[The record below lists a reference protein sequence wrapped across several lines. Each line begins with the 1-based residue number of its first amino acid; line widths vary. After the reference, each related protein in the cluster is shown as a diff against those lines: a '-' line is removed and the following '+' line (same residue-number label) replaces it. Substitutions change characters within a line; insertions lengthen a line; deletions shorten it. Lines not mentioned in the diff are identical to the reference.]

1 MLTAFD
7 WVWKVKEMSDSVLLW
22 SVVAVLLFW
31 TMGAYNRLVRLRSQG
46 LVAYSSLEGLFKQYL
61 LLVKAHCPEQP
72 AAPVWQAATIPGD
85 EDFYAAWAALAAA
98 ADQFNAS
105 LRVAHSQPLNG
116 PTTSAL
122 RTAYETLCLSW
133 SRLRGLASNPVGL
146 ALPDGLP
153 AQWDQLGVQAEMA
166 RADFNKTV
174 ANYNQA
180 IGQFPTFIL
189 ARGFGFRP
197 AQPI

>member
-1 MLTAFD
+1 
-7 WVWKVKEMSDSVLLW
+7 MSDSVLLW

-31 TMGAYNRLVRLRSQG
+31 TMGAYNRLMRLRSQG
-46 LVAYSSLEGLFKQYL
+46 IVAYVALEGLFQQYL
-61 LLVKAHCPEQP
+61 LLVKTNFPDRP
-72 AAPVWQAATIPGD
+72 AGLALLVANQGH
-85 EDFYAAWAALAAA
+85 EDFFAAWTALAAA

-133 SRLRGLASNPVGL
+133 SRLRDLATDPAGL
-146 ALPDGLP
+146 ALPDSLP
-153 AQWDQLGVQAEMA
+153 LQWDQVGVQAEIA
-166 RADFNKTV
+166 RTDFNKAV

-180 IGQFPTFIL
+180 IGQFPTLIL
-189 ARGFGFRP
+189 ARVFGFRP

>member
-1 MLTAFD
+1 
-7 WVWKVKEMSDSVLLW
+7 MSDSVLFW

-46 LVAYSSLEGLFKQYL
+46 IVAYTSLEGLFKQYL
-61 LLVKAHCPEQP
+61 LLVKTHCPDQP
-72 AAPVWQAATIPGD
+72 AGPALQVAAIQGN
-85 EDFYAAWAALAAA
+85 EDFYAAWTALAAA

-133 SRLRGLASNPVGL
+133 SRLRGLATNPVGL

-153 AQWDQLGVQAEMA
+153 AQWDQVGVQAEMA
-166 RADFNKTV
+166 RTDFNKTV
-174 ANYNQA
+174 ANYNHA
-180 IGQFPTFIL
+180 IGQFPTLIL
-189 ARGFGFRP
+189 ARVFGFRP